1 MFPVNRVSFLNTVI
15 KAVATD
21 LDVPPLL
28 ANAQCILDKKQPER
42 TRLLLS
48 LLAKVAAEHQQAN
61 KAEADEDNHQQP
73 KTDAEDNA

>member
-15 KAVATD
+15 KAVAAD

-28 ANAQCILDKKQPER
+28 ANAQFILDKKQPER

-48 LLAKVAAEHQQAN
+48 LLAKAATKHRQSN
-61 KAEADEDNHQQP
+61 ADTED
-73 KTDAEDNA
+73 AA